1 MNHRLLVLSCLTI
14 ISISCRN
21 KSADLE
27 IFESALGLEKSR
39 VLTELTKSFETDYLE
54 KKFPNVSLE
63 QKYLNF
69 LEELAQR
76 KFPKREEVIFDDNDK
91 KYKSS
96 GLMEAKYLFPDSVW
110 IEKNGIQ
117 TKWTVLNENG
127 EPVSFENFRP
137 VKSKNQIFLD
147 SILAERKKTV
157 KFNHNGSFAKALEAV
172 KDQSDFIKLYYAYV
186 SAAGFIGADILFT
199 EIRDHNID
207 ISGPVERR
215 VIVLHFVY

>member
-1 MNHRLLVLSCLTI
+1 
-14 ISISCRN
+14 
-21 KSADLE
+21 LE
-27 IFESALGLEKSR
+27 KFESALGLEKSK

-54 KKFPNVSLE
+54 KKYPNVNLE

-76 KFPKREEVIFDDNDK
+76 NFPEREEVIFEDNDK
-91 KYKSS
+91 KYRSS

-110 IEKNGIQ
+110 IEKDGIQ
-117 TKWTVLNENG
+117 TKWTELNENG
-127 EPVSFENFRP
+127 EPVSFEDFWP
-137 VKSKNQIFLD
+137 VKSNNQIVLD
-147 SILAERKKTV
+147 SILSERKKIV
-157 KFNHNGSFAKALEAV
+157 RFNHNGSFKNALEAV
-172 KDQSDFIKLYYAYV
+172 KDESDFIQLYYAYV
-186 SAAGFIGADILFT
+186 SAAGLIGADILFN